1 MTGECR
7 CGHHRSFA
15 YTLSIAFTDCTC
27 PIRVT
32 IRALPDIIF
41 ARTARNPCAAGR
53 ARWGPFGVAP
63 ATTLNDV
70 DGKPSEQ
77 ADLHYRCPL
86 CTRHLVR
93 SGKGDDKYW
102 FCSGYSKGCKV
113 TLADKDGTPETT
125 YRCRECG
132 QLLVKRTG
140 KNGIFWGCSSYPE
153 CTASYRDKDNEP
165 QL

>member
-1 MTGECR
+1 MPDPSNDSSPSRYHFCP
-7 CGHHRSFA
+7 
-15 YTLSIAFTDCTC
+15 DCKK
-27 PIRVT
+27 PLR
-32 IRALPDIIF
+32 R
-41 ARTARNPCAAGR
+41 RQGKM
-53 ARWGPFGVAP
+53 GPFWGCTGYP
-63 ATTLNDV
+63 ECTTTLNDV